1 MVVGLFVFDLMAGMV
16 AINIGPA
23 AWQWWVDLQRNPLNL
38 LLTVLALAAAAI
50 HTVPWFQLT
59 PSIIKVL
66 KVHPPEVVRM
76 AGGLRHRPPRPG
88 RRVPA
93 VPGRRAGGL
102 NRLRAAGI
110 FAPRPQRAAAR
121 AARRAGPRGGVPQI
135 P

>member
-50 HTVPWFQLT
+50 RTVPWFQLT

-76 AGGLRHRPPRPG
+76 AVYGIALLA
-88 RRVPA
+88 PA
-93 VPGRRAGGL
+93 VGYPLCLAVGQVG
-102 NRLRAAGI
+102 
-110 FAPRPQRAAAR
+110 
-121 AARRAGPRGGVPQI
+121 
-135 P
+135 